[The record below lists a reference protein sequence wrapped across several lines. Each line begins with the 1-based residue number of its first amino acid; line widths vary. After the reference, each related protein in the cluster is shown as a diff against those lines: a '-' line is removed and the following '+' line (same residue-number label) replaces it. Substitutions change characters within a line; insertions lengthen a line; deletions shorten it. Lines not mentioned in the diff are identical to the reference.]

1 VLPQHVCCVSRL
13 RQSSLGSGLALRADA
28 DGRSSLAYANVVLL
42 CVQLWDL
49 KTNKL
54 LREWKE
60 HTAEVYAV
68 DWNLVNKE
76 QLLSGAWDN
85 VSFLSAA
92 TATPDAS

>member
-1 VLPQHVCCVSRL
+1 V
-13 RQSSLGSGLALRADA
+13 
-28 DGRSSLAYANVVLL
+28 NVA
-42 CVQLWDL
+42 CSAQLWDL

-92 TATPDAS
+92 TAPLDAS

>member
-1 VLPQHVCCVSRL
+1 MK
-13 RQSSLGSGLALRADA
+13 
-28 DGRSSLAYANVVLL
+28 
-42 CVQLWDL
+42 LWDL

-76 QLLSGAWDN
+76 QIISGAWDN
-85 VSFLSAA
+85 VS
-92 TATPDAS
+92 